1 MNAPMKRRRL
11 RLAAAVAVTA
21 ALLGGAAAVPAAAIT
36 SAPGAP
42 AAPEAPVAHGSDS
55 PDHRLTE
62 DELRREVARTLED
75 AGFIGLTVE
84 VRDGH
89 RRIHARA
96 GEAELNTGRPVPFG
110 AHYRAASVTKSFV
123 ATVVL
128 QLVAEGRLS
137 LSDPVDKWLP
147 GVVSGNGNDGR
158 RITVRNLLQHTS
170 GIHNYDYSD
179 DTGDSAAD
187 FDRTRFD
194 HVSPEQVVAG
204 AMKHRPDFPPAP
216 ADDPEP
222 DWNYSNPGYVLAGM
236 IIQKVTGRAWPE
248 EVRDRIIRPLGL
260 TGTYEPGDDPRLKAP
275 YAHTYQRFPGSNTW
289 TDTTLRNVSWGG
301 AAGSLISTDR
311 DLDRFFTA
319 LLGGRL
325 LPPAQLAEMRRT
337 VPVGPNF
344 EVAFP
349 HAQYGLGMMRQP
361 LSCGGYRWG
370 HGGDLEGATVRT
382 GFTEGGRRSVTI
394 SSSGKTDD
402 DEQLL
407 QAEAA
412 LQSLTDRVLC
422 DGVRPSRKL

>member
-1 MNAPMKRRRL
+1 TKRL
-11 RLAAAVAVTA
+11 RLRLVTAAAVATA
-21 ALLGGAAAVPAAAIT
+21 LVGGAAAVPAAAT
-36 SAPGAP
+36 ATGASATTATADAST
-42 AAPEAPVAHGSDS
+42 AASA
-55 PDHRLTE
+55 DHRLTE
-62 DELRREVARTLED
+62 AELRREVARTLED
-75 AGFIGLTVE
+75 AGFIGITVE
-84 VRDGH
+84 VRDGN

-96 GEAELNTGRPVPFG
+96 GEAELNTGRPMPYG
-110 AHYRAASVTKSFV
+110 ANYRAASVTKSFV

-137 LSDPVDKWLP
+137 LSDPVEKWLP

-158 RITVRNLLQHTS
+158 LITVRNLLQHTS
-170 GIHNYDYSD
+170 GVHNYDYSE
-179 DTGDSAAD
+179 DTGDSAED
-187 FDRTRFD
+187 FERTRFD

-204 AMKHRPDFPPAP
+204 AMRHRPDFPPAP

-236 IIQKVTGRAWPE
+236 IIQKVTGRSWAQ

-275 YAHTYQRFPGSNTW
+275 YAHTYQRFPGSDSW
-289 TDTTLRNVSWGG
+289 TDTTFRNVSWGG

-319 LLGGRL
+319 LLRGRL

-337 VPVGPNF
+337 VPVAEDF
-344 EVAFP
+344 QVAFP
-349 HAQYGLGMMRQP
+349 HLRYGLGLMRQP
-361 LSCGGYRWG
+361 LACGGYRWG

-394 SSSGKTDD
+394 STSGKTAD
-402 DEQLL
+402 DEQVLR
-407 QAEAA
+407 AEGA
-412 LQSLTDRVLC
+412 LQGLIDRVLC
-422 DGVRPSRKL
+422 DGAR

>member
-1 MNAPMKRRRL
+1 MNATTKRL
-11 RLAAAVAVTA
+11 RLRLVTAAAVATA
-21 ALLGGAAAVPAAAIT
+21 LVGGAAAVPAAAT
-36 SAPGAP
+36 
-42 AAPEAPVAHGSDS
+42 APEAPATAATADASTAAS
-55 PDHRLTE
+55 ADHRLTE
-62 DELRREVARTLED
+62 AELRREVARTLED
-75 AGFIGLTVE
+75 AGFIGITVE
-84 VRDGH
+84 VRDGN

-96 GEAELNTGRPVPFG
+96 GEAELNTGRPMPYG
-110 AHYRAASVTKSFV
+110 ANYRAASVTKSFV

-137 LSDPVDKWLP
+137 LSDPVEKWLP

-170 GIHNYDYSD
+170 GVHNYDYSE
-179 DTGDSAAD
+179 DTGDSAED
-187 FDRTRFD
+187 FERTRFD

-204 AMKHRPDFPPAP
+204 AMRHRPDFPPAP

-236 IIQKVTGRAWPE
+236 IIQKVTGRSWAQ

-275 YAHTYQRFPGSNTW
+275 YAHTYQRFPGSDSW
-289 TDTTLRNVSWGG
+289 TDTTFRNVSWGG

-319 LLGGRL
+319 LLRGRL

-337 VPVGPNF
+337 VPVAEDF
-344 EVAFP
+344 QVAFP
-349 HAQYGLGMMRQP
+349 HLRYGLGLMRQP
-361 LSCGGYRWG
+361 LACGGYRWG

-394 SSSGKTDD
+394 STSGKTAD
-402 DEQLL
+402 DEQVLR
-407 QAEAA
+407 AEGA
-412 LQSLTDRVLC
+412 LQGLIDRVLC
-422 DGVRPSRKL
+422 DGAR